1 MSEEHVIEY
10 CSPTLAGLKTG
21 NLFSAKYDQSRDI
34 MNRIENLDSMLA
46 KKGVRVIPVKTS
58 KNRVLVYV
66 YRPDFLERDLKVPEA
81 LAILRDKGYVCGED
95 SDYLD
100 QLIRHLQCDK
110 TFPHEIGLFLG
121 YPPSD
126 VRGFM
131 NSPCDGVK
139 CCGYWKV
146 YSDMDSALRTFDRY
160 RRCTEVYR
168 EAYKKGRSI
177 VQLAVKTGKKRK
189 RGN

>member
-126 VRGFM
+126 VRGFI
-131 NSPCDGVK
+131 SVGEDPFLLAK
-139 CCGYWKV
+139 C
-146 YSDMDSALRTFDRY
+146 
-160 RRCTEVYR
+160 
-168 EAYKKGRSI
+168 
-177 VQLAVKTGKKRK
+177 RK
-189 RGN
+189 RSSPTEINAP